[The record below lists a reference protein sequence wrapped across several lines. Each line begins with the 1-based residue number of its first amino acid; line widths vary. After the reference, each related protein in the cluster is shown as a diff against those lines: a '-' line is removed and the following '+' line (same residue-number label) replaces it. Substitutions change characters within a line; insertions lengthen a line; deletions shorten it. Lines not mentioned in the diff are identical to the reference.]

1 MKHTIALLTLGAA
14 LAAPSALAATPPA
27 AAPSPLA
34 PVGAALPVSLLDDLT
49 LDFEGGALAFLQN
62 DQRYGSQG
70 TPYTH
75 RTIAQDRNLFG
86 AQRLSLEAR
95 ALDRHTVI
103 FLYAPLDVT
112 TRVTLGSPL
121 TFRDQTFPA
130 GAVVDHRYLFDGI
143 RATYLYRTLAQGGL
157 TLDLGAT
164 LGVRNAEVS
173 LSQVDG
179 TRFSPERDIGPVPA
193 LRARLRY
200 DPGQGAYALY
210 DLDAGGTLPGIGTVT
225 GGVLDTALTLGVPLV
240 KGLDGTLRLRY
251 LAGGATVPNREILNW
266 AQFASASAGFRFSP
280 RLFWAPEPAQR

>member
-1 MKHTIALLTLGAA
+1 MKHTIPLLALGAVLAASPA
-14 LAAPSALAATPPA
+14 LAAPASA
-27 AAPSPLA
+27 AAVPAETAA
-34 PVGAALPVSLLDDLT
+34 PRTLPTSLLDDLT
-49 LDFEGGALAFLQN
+49 LDYEGGALAFFQN
-62 DQRYGSQG
+62 EQRYGSQG
-70 TPYTH
+70 TLYTH
-75 RTIAQDRNLFG
+75 GTIAQDRNLFA
-86 AQRLSLEAR
+86 AQRVSLEAR

-112 TRVTLGSPL
+112 TRVTLGSPI

-130 GAVVDHRYLFDGI
+130 GAVVDHRYLFDGV
-143 RATYLYRTLAQGGL
+143 RATYLYRTLAYRGL
-157 TLDLGAT
+157 TVDLGAT

-179 TRFSPERDIGPVPA
+179 TRFAPERDIGPVPA

-210 DLDAGGTLPGIGTVT
+210 DLDAGGTLPGVGTVT
-225 GGVLDTALTLGVPLV
+225 GGVLDTALTLGIPLV

-251 LAGGATVPNREILNW
+251 LAGGATVPNRQILNW

-280 RLFWAPEPAQR
+280 RIFWGPEQAQR